1 MAIGDFKRYL
11 SETSKQYDFII
22 KLAGDLSE
30 DIEDNLEIALKKYGV
45 DNLSSGK
52 KTPIQKLPL
61 DFPDLNNMEV
71 TVFETTLNYP
81 CTPPDLRFYLSD
93 VLNIQNDHI
102 RVRKPGEPYE
112 EYQAEQEDTTY
123 ESKLLDCEYKYD
135 TNEVNKDDLVVTE
148 KGKESFLQQ
157 LAKEAKDRYKEEG

>member
-11 SETSKQYDFII
+11 TETSKQYDFVI
-22 KLAGDLSE
+22 KLAGDLAE
-30 DIEDNLEIALKKYGV
+30 DIEDNLEIALKKYDV
-45 DNLSSGK
+45 ANLSPGK

-61 DFPDLNNMEV
+61 DFPDLSNTEV
-71 TVFETTLNYP
+71 TVFEASVNYP
-81 CTPPDLRFYLSD
+81 VTPPELRFYLSD

-123 ESKLLDCEYKYD
+123 ESKLLDGEYKYD
-135 TNEVNKDDLVVTE
+135 NTKVDKDELVVTE

>member
-123 ESKLLDCEYKYD
+123 EAKLLDGEYKYD